1 MTGQALLRTSIVAL
15 TAALVASGCTSADT
29 GPESASNA
37 APSAPAT
44 AEPTSD
50 PTADAELAPAATPT
64 AVDATKGGSTDGG
77 ATGGGSTGGGSTG
90 GGSTGGGSNGGGS
103 TGGGQS
109 GTKAGNGPTITY
121 FRAAQKPSCP
131 AGTNVN
137 PIPGTPVVLE
147 WKVGNVD
154 SVALSVDGQGVY
166 ADNYPPTGSETLT
179 FPCSGAGGDTQR
191 HTYQLTVRNSHGKQT
206 KTLAVTATVNDV
218 PEV

>member
-1 MTGQALLRTSIVAL
+1 MSGQVLLRTSIVAL
-15 TAALVASGCTSADT
+15 TVVLVVSGCTTT
-29 GPESASNA
+29 GTSPESASTAA

-44 AEPTSD
+44 TDPTAASDLAAVSD
-50 PTADAELAPAATPT
+50 PTAASEPT
-64 AVDATKGGSTDGG
+64 AGGSTD
-77 ATGGGSTGGGSTG
+77 GGSTGGGSTG
-90 GGSTGGGSNGGGS
+90 NNSTGGGS

-109 GTKAGNGPTITY
+109 GTKSGSGPTITY
-121 FRAAQKPSCP
+121 FRVAQKPSCP

-137 PIPGTPVVLE
+137 PIPGSPVVLD

-179 FPCSGAGGDTQR
+179 FPCEGAGGDVQR

-206 KTLAVTATVNDV
+206 KTLVVTATVNEV

>member
-15 TAALVASGCTSADT
+15 TAALVVSGCTSADT
-29 GPESASNA
+29 SPESASNA

-44 AEPTSD
+44 AESTDASD
-50 PTADAELAPAATPT
+50 PTAAAEPTPASAPT
-64 AVDATKGGSTDGG
+64 AVDATNGGSTDGG
-77 ATGGGSTGGGSTG
+77 ATGGGSTGNST
-90 GGSTGGGSNGGGS
+90 GGGS

-109 GTKAGNGPTITY
+109 GAKSGTGPTITY
-121 FRAAQKPSCP
+121 FRVAQKPSCP

-154 SVALSVDGQGVY
+154 SVALSVDGGGIY

-179 FPCSGAGGDTQR
+179 FPCEGAGGDVQR
-191 HTYQLTVRNSHGKQT
+191 HTYQLTVRNAHGKQT
-206 KTLAVTATVNDV
+206 KTLVVTATVNEV

>member
-15 TAALVASGCTSADT
+15 TAALVASGCTSADSSS
-29 GPESASNA
+29 ESASNA

-44 AEPTSD
+44 AEPTALSD
-50 PTADAELAPAATPT
+50 PTSAADPTPASAPT
-64 AVDATKGGSTDGG
+64 AADATK
-77 ATGGGSTGGGSTG
+77 GGSTGGGSTG
-90 GGSTGGGSNGGGS
+90 NNSTGGGS

-109 GTKAGNGPTITY
+109 GTKSGNGPTITY
-121 FRAAQKPSCP
+121 FRVAQKPSCP

-147 WKVGNVD
+147 WKVSNVD
-154 SVALSVDGQGVY
+154 SVALSIDGQGVY

-179 FPCSGAGGDTQR
+179 FPCEGAGSDVQR

-206 KTLAVTATVNDV
+206 KTLAVTATVNEV

>member
-1 MTGQALLRTSIVAL
+1 MTGQAALLRTSIVAL

-37 APSAPAT
+37 APGAPVP
-44 AEPTSD
+44 AEPT
-50 PTADAELAPAATPT
+50 PDAEPTPAATPA
-64 AVDATKGGSTDGG
+64 AVDASKGGSTDGG

-90 GGSTGGGSNGGGS
+90 GGSTGGGS

-121 FRAAQKPSCP
+121 FRVAQKPSCP

-147 WKVGNVD
+147 WKVANVD
-154 SVALSVDGQGVY
+154 SVALSVDGGGIY

-179 FPCSGAGGDTQR
+179 FPCEGAGGDTQR